1 MGVWKKI
8 SALFFSNSIKREK
21 MLSMKLKVSE
31 PVSRFSNANQGR
43 RKDEENNSKDVGKG
57 LVSKLN
63 NYKARQ
69 AANNNKN
76 NGPKD

>member
-1 MGVWKKI
+1 
-8 SALFFSNSIKREK
+8 

-43 RKDEENNSKDVGKG
+43 GRRGRKAGRRKNNSKDVGKG
-57 LVSKLN
+57 LASKLN